1 MSRPSYQRL
10 TMLDN
15 SFLAMEGPSTH
26 MHVASTILFDAG
38 PLTRPEGGIDADR
51 ILEYVR
57 SRLHLIPRFRQRLV
71 DIPVE
76 RHPVWVDDDHFN
88 IHYHVRHTSLPY
100 PGNERQLKRL
110 SARIMSQQLDRAK
123 PLWEMWVVEGL
134 DNGKRFALINKTHH
148 CMIDGISG
156 ADLISVLLQ
165 LSPEDDFDEAAE
177 WTPRPA
183 PHGLELLRDAIT
195 RRVEA
200 PLSILRRVP
209 DSLRSPGATLAGLR
223 ENVAALGEALT
234 AQWRPAPR
242 TPLNGAI
249 GPHRRFDW
257 LAMDIADLKEVKD
270 RLGGSLNDVVLAT
283 VAGALGRFFARRRV
297 DVDRL
302 DMRAFVPVSVRSA
315 GERGTMGN
323 RVAAW
328 MVPLPIAERDP
339 RRRLER
345 VSETTARLKRS
356 RQALGAEVLSAVSE
370 WSGSALLSLALQLA
384 SRIPPFNLVV
394 TNVPGPQMPLYL
406 LGARMLECYPVVPLY
421 VNQGLGIALFSYA
434 GRIYWGFNADYEL
447 LPDLHDFVEAIEASF
462 RELRD
467 AALEEKGPASAA
479 GRRPAKRRRRSKES
493 PADAKA

>member
-1 MSRPSYQRL
+1 MSRPYHQRL
-10 TMLDN
+10 TMLDS

-38 PLTRPEGGIDADR
+38 PVSRPEGGIDADR
-51 ILEYVR
+51 IREYVR

-71 DIPVE
+71 RIPVE

-88 IHYHVRHTSLPY
+88 LHYHVRHTSLPY
-100 PGNERQLKRL
+100 PGDERQLKRL

-123 PLWEMWVVEGL
+123 PLWETWVVEGL

-165 LSPEDDFDEAAE
+165 LSPDEDFDEAAE
-177 WTPRPA
+177 WNPRPA
-183 PHGLELLRDAIT
+183 PHGLELVRDAIAH
-195 RRVEA
+195 RVEA
-200 PLSILRRVP
+200 PWSILRRVP
-209 DSLRSPGATLAGLR
+209 DALRSPGAALAGIR
-223 ENVAALGEALT
+223 ENVAALGEALS

-242 TPLNGAI
+242 TPLNRPI

-257 LAMDIADLKEVKD
+257 LAMDLADLKEVKD

-283 VAGALGRFFARRRV
+283 VAGAVGRFLERRRV
-297 DVDRL
+297 NVDRL
-302 DMRAFVPVSVRSA
+302 EVRAFVPVSVRTA
-315 GERGTMGN
+315 AERGRLGN

-339 RRRLER
+339 RRRIGR

-434 GRIYWGFNADYEL
+434 RRIYWGFNADYEL
-447 LPDLHDFVEAIEASF
+447 LPDLHDFVEAIAASF
-462 RELRD
+462 RELQG
-467 AALEEKGPASAA
+467 AAREEKAAAPAAA
-479 GRRPAKRRRRSKES
+479 RRERKRRR
-493 PADAKA
+493 AKAPSA